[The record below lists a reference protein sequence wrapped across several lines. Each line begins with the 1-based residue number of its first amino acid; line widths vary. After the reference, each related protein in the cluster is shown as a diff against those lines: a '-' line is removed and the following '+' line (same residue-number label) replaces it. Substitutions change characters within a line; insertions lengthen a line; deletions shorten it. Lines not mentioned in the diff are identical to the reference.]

1 MNINTFAKRAV
12 ISSFTRCACV
22 CVVAGAVGSPNTF
35 GIAYCNSTVTR
46 QCAAGV
52 NANSIRQVCTF
63 RCGSGLLPAFI
74 YDNDLCQRFIEFF
87 TPKHKCMHVVFV
99 AAGKWPSLYR
109 STGRRLQKQ
118 HEKWRKKC
126 QMVCYKKWQ

>member
-1 MNINTFAKRAV
+1 M
-12 ISSFTRCACV
+12 
-22 CVVAGAVGSPNTF
+22 CVVAGAVGSPNTI
-35 GIAYCNSTVTR
+35 GLAYCNSTVTR

-99 AAGKWPSLYR
+99 AAPECSERQAGRQQAS
-109 STGRRLQKQ
+109 GRRCTGAQADDYKSNTKSG
-118 HEKWRKKC
+118 EKNA
-126 QMVCYKKWQ
+126 KWFATKNGSKLNL